1 MMETYLSKR
10 KLVLEIYETWL
21 KTYKLTQN
29 DDKVYNRFNLA
40 MRHYIMSSFFYHDI
54 KSISL
59 LLNRPPIKFLIT
71 ASCHFPTWT
80 QGIPHPWDVVV
91 WRCNNTVARCI
102 VVLRCIP
109 RDYSLASTGRLRR
122 TSSPVLPSQVGN
134 WEACHRSKSL
144 CTASAHNSPHRNNY
158 CATLDRGSSCS
169 CFQPWQH
176 LLQLMP
182 SASSCNPA
190 NARTRC
196 TAAQMSCDSEPVINE
211 HNNHG
216 SKIRPVAKPLQ
227 GSFRLRIIWASSI
240 YDQ

>member
-1 MMETYLSKR
+1 
-10 KLVLEIYETWL
+10 
-21 KTYKLTQN
+21 LTQN
-29 DDKVYNRFNLA
+29 NDQIYDKFNLA
-40 MRHYIMSSFFYHDI
+40 MRHYIMSSLFYHDI

-59 LLNRPPIKFLIT
+59 LLNRPPIKFLIA
-71 ASCHFPTWT
+71 ASCHFPTWI

-91 WRCNNTVARCI
+91 QRCNNTVARCI

-109 RDYSLASTGRLRR
+109 PDYSLAATGRLCR
-122 TSSPVLPSQVGN
+122 TSSLVPPSQVGN
-134 WEACHRSKSL
+134 WEACHHSKSL
-144 CTASAHNSPHRNNY
+144 ATASAHKSPHRNNY

-190 NARTRC
+190 DARTRC
-196 TAAQMSCDSEPVINE
+196 RAAQMSGESELVISE

-227 GSFRLRIIWASSI
+227 GSLRLHIIWASSTSH
-240 YDQ
+240 Q